1 MSRWLISQ
9 YHSEVEKIIQYGGS
23 RKETSIRTAFQ
34 NLLNEYCKARDFL
47 LIPELDYPTALGK
60 IVYPDGT
67 IKDALRL
74 AWGYW
79 ESKDQDDDLDREI
92 EKKFSLGYP
101 NDNIL
106 FEDSKTAVLFQGEE
120 ETMRVSMGDID
131 ALDTISNQLINYVRP
146 EVQDFRSAIAQ
157 FQEDIPTILETLR
170 NSITEEAEKN
180 KSFQEARNKF
190 LSICQ
195 ESINPEITP
204 EDVREMI
211 IQHILTED
219 IFDQHLSRVRV
230 SSGK

>member
-47 LIPELDYPTALGK
+47 LIPELDYPTASGK

-195 ESINPEITP
+195 ESIAIRN
-204 EDVREMI
+204 D
-211 IQHILTED
+211 L
-219 IFDQHLSRVRV
+219 
-230 SSGK
+230 